1 MDPGDV
7 CVLIPTLDEAET
19 IGDVVRGFRDQGF
32 DRVLVID
39 GHSNDDT
46 PDIAREAGADV
57 VQQTGRGKGAAV
69 REGIERIERPYVILV
84 DGDGTYR
91 PADAQALLDPLDDD
105 ADHVI
110 GNRFADLAPGA
121 MSRLNRFGNWLIN
134 RVFTVVHGRY
144 LYDILS
150 GYRAFTTESA
160 ARLGLESTGFGIET
174 EMSVECVRQN
184 VPITVEPIHYDPRPD
199 GSATNLRPVR
209 DGGVILFTLYRLAK
223 MNNPLFYFGSLGTLS
238 SLVGVVLAAY
248 VGWDWIANDV
258 SHEVLTVV
266 GAFAILFGVQLLM
279 FGVLSDLIVT
289 LHQEQRRRLDAL
301 TEDRD

>member
-19 IGDVVRGFRDQGF
+19 IGDVVRGFRDKGF
-32 DRVLVID
+32 DRILVID
-39 GHSNDDT
+39 GHSTDGT
-46 PDIAREAGADV
+46 PEIARDAGATV
-57 VQQTGRGKGAAV
+57 VEQAGTGKGAAV
-69 REGIERIERPYVILV
+69 REGLERIDRPFVLLV

-91 PADAQALLDPLDDD
+91 PEDAHRLLDPLDGDV
-105 ADHVI
+105 DHVI
-110 GNRFADLAPGA
+110 GNRFANLAPGA
-121 MSRLNRFGNWLIN
+121 MSRLNQFGNWLIN

-144 LYDILS
+144 LSDILS

-160 ARLGLESTGFGIET
+160 TRLGLESTGFGIET

-184 VPITVEPIHYDPRPD
+184 VSTTVVPIHYDPRPS
-199 GSATNLRPVR
+199 GSATNLRPIR

-238 SLVGVVLAAY
+238 SLVGVIIGAY
-248 VGWDWIANDV
+248 VGWDWLANGV

-289 LHQEQRRRLDAL
+289 LHQEQRRRIEAL
-301 TEDRD
+301 TDED